1 MRIIRVLT
9 VGILMALA
17 SNSASAET
25 AAKIKNFNWRPVM
38 DAITQVESKGNA
50 KAKNGPHVGILQI
63 SHHVVAECNNILK
76 AKGSKKRYTM
86 ADRFSPEKSREMF
99 VLFQSKYNKANN
111 TERAIRMWHGGI
123 NFSKSKTQQYYN
135 KVKRFLRN

>member
-17 SNSASAET
+17 SNTASAET

-50 KAKNGPHVGILQI
+50 KAKTV
-63 SHHVVAECNNILK
+63 
-76 AKGSKKRYTM
+76 R
-86 ADRFSPEKSREMF
+86 
-99 VLFQSKYNKANN
+99 
-111 TERAIRMWHGGI
+111 
-123 NFSKSKTQQYYN
+123 TQEYCKFRTTLWQN
-135 KVKRFLRN
+135 VTIF

>member
-1 MRIIRVLT
+1 
-9 VGILMALA
+9 MALA

-50 KAKNGPHVGILQI
+50 KAKNGPHAGILQI
-63 SHHVVAECNNILK
+63 SHHVVAE
-76 AKGSKKRYTM
+76 
-86 ADRFSPEKSREMF
+86 
-99 VLFQSKYNKANN
+99 YNKANN